1 MAFRGAPDDAAV
13 TAYGGPMRPV
23 RPSTSRPTAV
33 AAVLAALSLAACGGG
48 SDTTAYCDALRAA
61 QSQWKTAGA
70 SLADRGAA
78 TRFVASVRTI
88 EAAAPDDVHSEWTSL
103 RTFFQKFAV
112 DDPDLKGLTRQM
124 AGYQATAKK
133 VETHARAT
141 CDVDLSR

>member
-1 MAFRGAPDDAAV
+1 MGLRQPPDDAPVA
-13 TAYGGPMRPV
+13 TYGGSMRPL
-23 RPSTSRPTAV
+23 RPSTPPSAV
-33 AAVLAALSLAACGGG
+33 AVLLAALVLGGCSG
-48 SDTTAYCDALRAA
+48 GPDTTAYCDALRAA

-88 EAAAPDDVHSEWTSL
+88 EVAAPDDVHAEWTSL

-112 DDPDLKGLTRQM
+112 DDPDLKGLTQQM
-124 AGYQATAKK
+124 AAYEATAKK

-141 CDVDLSR
+141 CGVDLSR

>member
-1 MAFRGAPDDAAV
+1 MRGRDAA
-13 TAYGGPMRPV
+13 
-23 RPSTSRPTAV
+23 RPSTP
-33 AAVLAALSLAACGGG
+33 AAAALALLLVVLPLAACGGG

-61 QSQWKTAGA
+61 QSQWRSAGA

-88 EAAAPDDVHSEWTSL
+88 ETSAPDEVRPDWTSL

-112 DDPDLKGLTRQM
+112 DNPDLQGLTQQM

-141 CDVDLSR
+141 CGVDLSQ

>member
-1 MAFRGAPDDAAV
+1 
-13 TAYGGPMRPV
+13 MRRV
-23 RPSTSRPTAV
+23 RPSTPAV
-33 AAVLAALSLAACGGG
+33 AAVCLLLGALPLAGCGGG

-61 QSQWKTAGA
+61 QSQWTSAGA

-88 EAAAPDDVHSEWTSL
+88 EVAAPDDVRGEWTTL
-103 RTFFQKFAV
+103 RTFFQKFAA
-112 DDPDLKGLTRQM
+112 DDPDLKGLTQQM

-141 CDVDLSR
+141 CGVDLSR